1 MYSDQTAKVTPNGG
15 LVGFY
20 QTHRKGILRKNGLK
34 FRLMI
39 YPYGSKYLLRRYFT
53 PQIVP

>member
-15 LVGFY
+15 LFS
-20 QTHRKGILRKNGLK
+20 KGILLKNGLK